1 MSYCGIVLM
10 SVEVNVLSGYYP
22 VGRMSGWVNV
32 YWATVCWLLLGQVG
46 SDYCPV
52 GLLSF
57 G

>member
-1 MSYCGIVLM
+1 M

-32 YWATVCWLLLGQVG
+32 HWATVCGLLLGQVG